1 MSVFGAWGLAPLLGM
16 LVGLVLALTGA
27 GGAILAVPL
36 LLFGLHLKL
45 AQAAPI
51 GLLAVA
57 LAAAAG
63 AFLAWRARTLRYRAA
78 ALMAVCGIAAAPVGQ
93 AWAQVLPERPLTL
106 VFALVLAAAAG
117 RTLVQA
123 SRELRGDTAQRP
135 AHGPCHLGQASGRL
149 EWNAPCAAALAL
161 TGAGTGLLSGLLG
174 VGGGFVLVPALLVL
188 TDLPMK
194 AVIATSMGVIAL
206 VSAGAAL
213 NAAWQG
219 QLLWQIGLPFALGAL
234 AGLLAGRLF
243 AERVRGPRLQQGFGV
258 LSLLVAAGLVL
269 RASL

>member
-1 MSVFGAWGLAPLLGM
+1 MTSLWLAPLLGT

-45 AQAAPI
+45 AEAAPI
-51 GLLAVA
+51 SLLSVA
-57 LAAAAG
+57 LAAGTG

-78 ALMAVCGIAAAPVGQ
+78 GLMAVAGVAAAPIGQ
-93 AWAQVLPERPLTL
+93 AWAQVVPERPLTL
-106 VFALVLAAAAG
+106 VFAAVLAIAAA
-117 RTLVQA
+117 RTLLQA
-123 SRELRGDTAQRP
+123 ARELRGEEATRSRRA
-135 AHGPCHLGQASGRL
+135 PCHLGEASGRL
-149 EWNAPCAAALAL
+149 RWTAPCALGLALA
-161 TGAGTGLLSGLLG
+161 GAGTGLLSGLLG

-213 NAAWQG
+213 HAAWQG
-219 QLLWQIGLPFALGAL
+219 QLAWPIALPFAFGAL
-234 AGLLAGRLF
+234 AGLLAGRRW
-243 AERVRGPRLQQGFGV
+243 AEHLRGPRLQQGFGV

-269 RASL
+269 RAAL